1 MNSYEKGCS
10 MDSTQTVEQIK
21 NRFPNAVLEEETSYG
36 DMLITVSRDSFLDVM
51 RFLHDDERLKFDL
64 LRDIVGID
72 YLPRKPRFE
81 VVYVLF
87 AIEGFRR
94 LIVKLKV
101 NEGEEVPS
109 VTPIWQAANWPER
122 EVYDMLGIR
131 FSGHPDLRRI
141 LTWDNFDGH
150 PLRKDFP
157 VLGKDFDKKFDPDT
171 IKVV

>member
-1 MNSYEKGCS
+1 
-10 MDSTQTVEQIK
+10 MDSNQAVEQIK
-21 NRFPNAVLEEETSYG
+21 NRFPGAVIEEETSYG
-36 DMLITVSRDSFLDVM
+36 DIFITVSKDSFLDVM
-51 RFLHDDERLKFDL
+51 RFLHDDEGLNFDL
-64 LRDIVGID
+64 LRDIVGVD

-87 AIEGFRR
+87 SIESLRR

-101 NEGEEVPS
+101 NEDEEVPS
-109 VTPIWQAANWPER
+109 VTGIWKTADWPER
-122 EVYDMLGIR
+122 EVYDLLGIR

-171 IKVV
+171 IVVV

>member
-1 MNSYEKGCS
+1 
-10 MDSTQTVEQIK
+10 MDSNQAVEQIK
-21 NRFPNAVLEEETSYG
+21 NRFPGAVLEEETSHG
-36 DMLITVSRDSFLDVM
+36 DIFITVSKESFLDVM
-51 RFLHDDERLKFDL
+51 RFLHDDEDLKFDL
-64 LRDIVGID
+64 LRDVVGVD

-87 AIEGFRR
+87 AVEGLRR

-101 NEGEEVPS
+101 NEDEEVPS
-109 VTPIWQAANWPER
+109 VTGIWKTADWPER
-122 EVYDMLGIR
+122 EVFDLVGIR

-171 IKVV
+171 IVVV